1 MNSAGS
7 NSIHRDADLV
17 GGQHGGNANVP
28 SCTGCHIRVPHGGKV
43 SRLIVT
49 TAAPARYRVGTAN
62 FAGFVKDGKDLYQM
76 TRHLD
81 RQLQVLL
88 RPAQRRSGRRGL
100 VAGRV
105 SRRNLGPA
113 SDPRR
118 PRRFLGPGA
127 RLTGSGAGTRRVR
140 PACHSPVVRRF
151 VTIDLETV
159 PDEELVASVGRHG
172 GGSYAE
178 QLKRVVA
185 DRRARTGGRS
195 DFLPLP
201 FHRPVA
207 ACLLEAVEER
217 GLVTLTDAA
226 CWTDQRE
233 PERRFLER
241 LWARLDGATVITFHG
256 GGFDLPVLALRSLKQ
271 RVAAPGWFAEAR
283 RAGSSTHLDVKE
295 LLSGAGS
302 GGAAP
307 LDLYAKLVGLPGKVD
322 VAGEDVGA
330 LYAAGDHDRI
340 AAYCM
345 TDVVQTWLL
354 WLRHRL
360 MEGSLTPDGYE
371 ESAQAAQVRL
381 PPLLAAHLTS
391 GEQAALSGFLERCAP
406 YFEQPRPARRVALRA
421 SG

>member
-1 MNSAGS
+1 
-7 NSIHRDADLV
+7 
-17 GGQHGGNANVP
+17 
-28 SCTGCHIRVPHGGKV
+28 
-43 SRLIVT
+43 
-49 TAAPARYRVGTAN
+49 
-62 FAGFVKDGKDLYQM
+62 
-76 TRHLD
+76 
-81 RQLQVLL
+81 
-88 RPAQRRSGRRGL
+88 
-100 VAGRV
+100 
-105 SRRNLGPA
+105 
-113 SDPRR
+113 
-118 PRRFLGPGA
+118 
-127 RLTGSGAGTRRVR
+127 
-140 PACHSPVVRRF
+140 VRRF

-172 GGSYAE
+172 GASYAE

-226 CWTDQRE
+226 CWTDQKE
-233 PERRFLER
+233 LEAAFLAR
-241 LWARLDGATVITFHG
+241 TWARLEGATAITFHG
-256 GGFDLPVLALRSLKQ
+256 AGFDLPVLALRSLKLQ
-271 RVAAPGWFAEAR
+271 VPAPGAI
-283 RAGSSTHLDVKE
+283 AGSRRGDAAAHLDVKD
-295 LLSGAGS
+295 LLAGAGS

-330 LYAAGDHDRI
+330 LYAAGAHDRI

-345 TDVVQTWLL
+345 TDVIQTWLL

-360 MEGSLTPDGYE
+360 VEGSLTPDGYE
-371 ESAQAAQVRL
+371 ESALSAQDRL
-381 PPLLAAHLTS
+381 PALLASGLTA
-391 GEQAALSGFLERCAP
+391 GELAPLGDFLARCAP
-406 YFEQPRPARRVALRA
+406 YFGAPRTSRRLALRA